1 MSKYKVKNL
10 TFGTVDYKNQTIYN
24 FIIVDERDNELADLE
39 KDKLV
44 KVSLIK
50 DEIVKEDKTLKEDK
64 KKKTEF

>member
-10 TFGTVDYKNQTIYN
+10 TFGTVDYKGQTINN
-24 FIIVDERDNELADLE
+24 FIIVNERDNELADLE

-44 KVSLIK
+44 KVTL
-50 DEIVKEDKTLKEDK
+50 VEDKEEKIEKLKEDK

>member
-1 MSKYKVKNL
+1 MSRYKVKNI

-24 FIIVDERDNELADLE
+24 FIIVNERDNELADLE

-44 KVSLIK
+44 KVSLI
-50 DEIVKEDKTLKEDK
+50 EDKNEKKEDK